1 LTIHAEPLRSAR
13 PRRDRFAGVLA
24 AFLLGAFAAPWPC
37 RPQETAPWPI
47 DPNCDSTVDGS
58 REGAAR
64 PTDRDRCDGERAFG
78 AALADSDA
86 QDFAKAQKE
95 FEAARALFKRA
106 GDLPREIES
115 LYRIGR
121 LLWSQ
126 GKADLAIETLQ
137 EALPLVD
144 RLAPLAAK
152 DAGTALVCGKVW
164 NLFGRTLLDQGNVK
178 DARRYIAQAV
188 ELARCWPE
196 EPKFPY
202 SSWARNL
209 ANAAAKA
216 GDYPT
221 ARQLYLELLALPI
234 SDRFQIA
241 SLNLQLGF
249 TESNSGNVD
258 DARRYLDQADAFG
271 FDDLGIGWQ
280 VWHERCAIS
289 SRLGLLDEALD
300 QCAIALRKGESNPE
314 WEASTLNLL
323 GSLSSDLGSYESALQ
338 SFARSREI
346 FRQLALTGSESNSLC
361 NFGFG
366 QAALGRFDD
375 AQKSF
380 AEAAKLA
387 AQVGDPGSEGLALY
401 LQGRVEL
408 RRTARGS
415 RAEVLA
421 AHTVLRKAL
430 DRMSQAGDLAGQ
442 ADAQLELAGAEN
454 RLGDVPGAL
463 RRLDSA
469 FALAE
474 KLEDPVRRA
483 AILTRRA
490 EILAESGK
498 LEPGLAAIQDAVREI
513 DDLRTRVASP
523 QLRAS
528 FFAGRRRTFELQIEI
543 LLRLAKLHPDSG
555 FEIQAFE
562 ASEAARARSLLD
574 LLVERSLA
582 EGRNAN
588 PELASLVRQS
598 LDLDRELNLAQAQ
611 ARTVPADPKLPEHQR
626 LDARIAALEATLQE
640 VERRLRTAD
649 PRYAAVRYA
658 RALGA
663 RDIQRELGDHEILLE
678 YVLATDAAYLFAVT
692 REEVRARPL
701 DQPAIAKILP
711 PFRARL
717 AGGQGLEQ
725 ALRIDARK
733 IYDLLLAPAAEL
745 LAGKNRLIVA
755 ADGDLYFLP
764 FEVLIPPAPSGSP
777 PSYLIETKTISYT
790 PSASVLARLGELP
803 VSDGLDLVGI
813 AVADPGDGSAVLA
826 RVGDEVRGI
835 AALYPVER
843 SRLLL
848 DGAATEAGL
857 RGLRSALSG
866 ARRIHFATHGY
877 LSDDPQRMGL
887 RLALD
892 PSGGDGLLQ
901 AFEVL
906 RLDLHADLV
915 VLSACETAIG
925 QQVPGEGVIGLPRAF
940 FYAGA
945 RSVAVSLWR
954 APDEATAK
962 LMTSFYGHLE
972 RGLDKAEALRQA
984 KLERIRQRQRPFLW
998 APFVLVGSPIR

>member
-1 LTIHAEPLRSAR
+1 MTIHAEPIRSAR
-13 PRRDRFAGVLA
+13 RGRDLLAGFLA
-24 AFLLGAFAAPWPC
+24 AALLGAFAAA
-37 RPQETAPWPI
+37 RL
-47 DPNCDSTVDGS
+47 
-58 REGAAR
+58 GAAQEA
-64 PTDRDRCDGERAFG
+64 DRDLCADEGTFSR
-78 AALADSDA
+78 ALADTDRGDLDA
-86 QDFAKAQKE
+86 ARKG
-95 FEAARALFKRA
+95 FEAARASFKLA
-106 GDLPREIES
+106 LDLPCEIES
-115 LYRIGR
+115 LYRVGR
-121 LLWSQ
+121 LLKNQ
-126 GKADLAIETLQ
+126 GKADLAIEAFE

-144 RLAPLAAK
+144 RLLPLAAK
-152 DAGTALVCGKVW
+152 DADAALVCGKVW
-164 NLFGRTLLDQGNVK
+164 NLLGFTLLGQGNIK
-178 DARRYIAQAV
+178 DARRYIEQAV
-188 ELARCWPE
+188 ELARCWPAD
-196 EPKFPY
+196 PRFPY

-209 ANAAAKA
+209 ANVEAKA
-216 GDYPT
+216 GDFPT
-221 ARQLYLELLALPI
+221 ARRLYLELLALPI
-234 SDRFQIA
+234 SDGLEIA
-241 SLNLQLGF
+241 RLNILLGF
-249 TESNSGNVD
+249 IESSSGNVD
-258 DARRYLDQADAFG
+258 DARRYLDQAEGFA
-271 FDDLGIGWQ
+271 FDDPRIGWQ

-300 QCAIALRKGESNPE
+300 QCAIALIRAKSDPD
-314 WEASTLNLL
+314 WEAQTLNLL

-346 FRQLALTGSESNSLC
+346 FRQLNLAGPESNSLC

-366 QAALGRFDD
+366 QAQLGRFDE

-387 AQVGDPGSEGLALY
+387 ARVGNSGSEGFALY
-401 LQGRVEL
+401 LQGRVAL
-408 RRTARGS
+408 QRTAHGS

-421 AHTVLRKAL
+421 AHAVLTKAL
-430 DRMSQAGDLAGQ
+430 DRMSQAGDVPGQ
-442 ADAQLELAGAEN
+442 ADAQLELAGAET
-454 RLGDVPGAL
+454 RLGDFPGAL
-463 RRLDSA
+463 GRLDLA
-469 FALAE
+469 FALAQ

-483 AILTRRA
+483 AVLTRRA

-523 QLRAS
+523 PLRAT
-528 FFAGRRRTFELQIEI
+528 FFASRRRTFELQIEI

-582 EGRNAN
+582 QGRNAN
-588 PELASLVRQS
+588 PVLAGLVRQG

-611 ARTVPADPKLPEHQR
+611 SRTAPAEPKLPERER
-626 LDARIAALEATLQE
+626 LDRRIATLEANLQE
-640 VERRLRTAD
+640 VERRLRITD

-663 RDIQRELGDHEILLE
+663 RDIQRELSDHEILLE
-678 YVLATDAAYLFAVT
+678 YVFAADAAYLFAVT
-692 REEVRARPL
+692 REQVRALPL

-733 IYDLLLAPAAEL
+733 LYDLLLAPAAEL
-745 LAGKNRLIVA
+745 LTGKDRLIVA

-764 FEVLIPPAPSGSP
+764 FEVLISPAPPGAS

-803 VSDGLDLVGI
+803 VGDAFEFVGV
-813 AVADPGDGSAVLA
+813 AVGDPKDGSAVLA
-826 RVGDEVRGI
+826 KVDDEVRGI
-835 AALYPVER
+835 AALYPAER

-857 RGLRSALSG
+857 SGLHGALSG

-887 RLALD
+887 RLAPD

-915 VLSACETAIG
+915 VLSACETAVG

-954 APDEATAK
+954 APDDATAR
-962 LMTSFYGHLE
+962 LMTSFYGHLQQ
-972 RGLDKAEALRQA
+972 GQDKAEALRQA
-984 KLERIRQRQRPFLW
+984 KLEQIRDRQRPFLW

>member
-1 LTIHAEPLRSAR
+1 LTIPAEPIRTAR
-13 PRRDRFAGVLA
+13 RRRELLA
-24 AFLLGAFAAPWPC
+24 AALAALVLGAFAAA
-37 RPQETAPWPI
+37 RP
-47 DPNCDSTVDGS
+47 
-58 REGAAR
+58 GAAQEAA
-64 PTDRDRCDGERAFG
+64 PLSAEADRSPGAVPENRSDGERAFD
-78 AALADSDA
+78 AALADSDRG
-86 QDFAKAQKE
+86 DFAKAQKE
-95 FEAARALFKRA
+95 FEAARAFFKLA
-106 GDLPREIES
+106 LDLPREIES

-121 LLWSQ
+121 LLRDQ
-126 GKADLAIETLQ
+126 GKTDLAIETFQ

-152 DAGTALVCGKVW
+152 DADAALVCGKVW
-164 NLFGRTLLDQGNVK
+164 NLLGFNLLEQGNVK
-178 DARRYIAQAV
+178 DARRYIEQAV
-188 ELARCWPE
+188 ELARCWPA

-202 SSWARNL
+202 TSWARNL

-221 ARQLYLELLALPI
+221 ARRLYLELLALA
-234 SDRFQIA
+234 SDGLEIA
-241 SLNLQLGF
+241 RVSLLLGY
-249 TESNSGNVD
+249 TESNSGNID
-258 DARRYLDQADAFG
+258 DARRYLDQAEAFA
-271 FDDLGIGWQ
+271 FDDPRIGWQ

-314 WEASTLNLL
+314 WEAQTLNLL
-323 GSLSSDLGSYESALQ
+323 GSLSSDLGSYELALQ

-346 FRQLALTGSESNSLC
+346 FRQLAFTGAESNSLC
-361 NFGFG
+361 NFGSS
-366 QAALGRFDD
+366 QAALGRFEE

-387 AQVGDPGSEGLALY
+387 AEVGDPGSEGLALY
-401 LQGRVEL
+401 FQGRVEL
-408 RRTARGS
+408 QRTAHGS

-421 AHTVLRKAL
+421 SHAVLRKAL
-430 DRMSQAGDLAGQ
+430 DRMGQAVDLAGQ
-442 ADAQLELAGAEN
+442 ADTQLELAGAEN

-463 RRLDSA
+463 GRLDSA

-483 AILTRRA
+483 AVLTRRA

-523 QLRAS
+523 QLRAT
-528 FFAGRRRTFELQIEI
+528 FFASRRRTFELQVEI
-543 LLRLAKLHPDSG
+543 LLRLAKLHPGSG

-611 ARTVPADPKLPEHQR
+611 ARTLPADPKLPEHQR
-626 LDARIAALEATLQE
+626 LDAQVATLEATLQE

-663 RDIQRELGDHEILLE
+663 RDIRSGLGDHEILLE
-678 YVLATDAAYLFAVT
+678 YVLAADAAYLFAVT
-692 REEVRARPL
+692 REEVRALPL
-701 DQPAIAKILP
+701 DQAAIARILP
-711 PFRARL
+711 PFRSRL
-717 AGGQGLEQ
+717 AGGLGLEQ

-733 IYDLLLAPAAEL
+733 LYDLLLAPAAEL
-745 LAGKNRLIVA
+745 LAQKDRLIVA

-764 FEVLIPPAPSGSP
+764 FEVLIPPAPSGAP

-803 VSDGLDLVGI
+803 VRNELDLVGV
-813 AVADPGDGSAVLA
+813 AVGDPKDGSAVLA
-826 RVGDEVRGI
+826 KVDDEVRGI
-835 AALYPVER
+835 AALYPAER

-848 DGAATEAGL
+848 DDAATEAGL
-857 RGLRSALSG
+857 RGLRGALSG

-887 RLALD
+887 RLAPD

-925 QQVPGEGVIGLPRAF
+925 RQVAGEGVIGLPRAF

-954 APDEATAK
+954 APDDATAR

-984 KLERIRQRQRPFLW
+984 KLERIRERQRPFLW

>member
-1 LTIHAEPLRSAR
+1 MTGQE
-13 PRRDRFAGVLA
+13 LA
-24 AFLLGAFAAPWPC
+24 P
-37 RPQETAPWPI
+37 ETAPLAPPGQSAEA
-47 DPNCDSTVDGS
+47 D
-58 REGAAR
+58 RAR
-64 PTDRDRCDGERAFG
+64 GDGERAFG
-78 AALADSDA
+78 QALADLERGDLESA
-86 QDFAKAQKE
+86 LLGFQT
-95 FEAARALFKRA
+95 ARASFRLA
-106 GDLPREIES
+106 DDLPREIES

-121 LLWSQ
+121 LLKSQ

-137 EALPLVD
+137 ESLPLVE
-144 RLAPLAAK
+144 RLVPLAGQ
-152 DAGTALVCGKVW
+152 DADAALACGKMW
-164 NLFGRTLLDQGNVK
+164 NLLGRTLLDQGNVK

-188 ELARCWPE
+188 ELARCWPA
-196 EPKFPY
+196 EPQLPY

-216 GDYPT
+216 GDYST
-221 ARQLYLELLALPI
+221 ARQLYLELLALPG
-234 SDRFQIA
+234 SDGLEIA
-241 SLNLQLGF
+241 NLNLQLGF
-249 TESNSGNVD
+249 TESSSGNVD
-258 DARRYLDQADAFG
+258 AARRYLDQAEAFG
-271 FDDLGIGWQ
+271 FDDPAIGWQ
-280 VWHERCAIS
+280 VWHERCALS

-314 WEASTLNLL
+314 WEASTLDLI

-338 SFARSREI
+338 SFVRAREI
-346 FRQLALTGSESNSLC
+346 FRRLALTGRESNSLC
-361 NFGFG
+361 NLGFG

-375 AQKSF
+375 ALQSF

-387 AQVGDPGSEGLALY
+387 AEVGDADSEGFALY

-408 RRTARGS
+408 KRTAPGS
-415 RAEVLA
+415 KSGVPAVHAVL
-421 AHTVLRKAL
+421 LKAL

-442 ADAQLELAGAEN
+442 ADAQLELAGAET
-454 RLGDVPGAL
+454 RLGDIPGAL

-483 AILTRRA
+483 AVSTRRA
-490 EILAESGK
+490 EILAQSGK

-528 FFAGRRRTFELQIEI
+528 FFASRRRTFELQIEI
-543 LLRLAKLHPDSG
+543 LLRLAKLHPNSG
-555 FEIQAFE
+555 FEVQAFE

-588 PELASLVRQS
+588 PELAGLVRQS

-611 ARTVPADPKLPEHQR
+611 ARTVPADPNLPEHR
-626 LDARIAALEATLQE
+626 LLDARVATLEAALQE

-658 RALGA
+658 RALA
-663 RDIQRELGDHEILLE
+663 TPDIQRGLSEHEILLE
-678 YVLATDAAYLFAVT
+678 YVLAADAAYLFAVT
-692 REEVRARPL
+692 REEVRAVTL
-701 DQPAIAKILP
+701 DGAALAKILP

-725 ALRIDARK
+725 ALRVDARK
-733 IYDLLLAPAAEL
+733 LYDLLLAPAGEL
-745 LAGKNRLIVA
+745 LSAKDRLIVA

-764 FEVLIPPAPSGSP
+764 FEVLIPPASPEGP

-803 VSDGLDLVGI
+803 LGDGLDLV
-813 AVADPGDGSAVLA
+813 AVAVGDPKDGSAVLA
-826 RVGDEVRGI
+826 RVDDEVRGI
-835 AALYPVER
+835 AALYPAER

-848 DGAATEAGL
+848 DDAATEAGL
-857 RGLRSALSG
+857 RGLRDALSG

-887 RLALD
+887 RLAPD

-925 QQVPGEGVIGLPRAF
+925 RQVPGEGVIGLPRAF

-954 APDEATAK
+954 APDDATAK
-962 LMTSFYGHLE
+962 LMLSFYRHLE
-972 RGLDKAEALRQA
+972 RGQDKAEALRQA
-984 KLERIRQRQRPFLW
+984 KLDGIRERQRPFLW